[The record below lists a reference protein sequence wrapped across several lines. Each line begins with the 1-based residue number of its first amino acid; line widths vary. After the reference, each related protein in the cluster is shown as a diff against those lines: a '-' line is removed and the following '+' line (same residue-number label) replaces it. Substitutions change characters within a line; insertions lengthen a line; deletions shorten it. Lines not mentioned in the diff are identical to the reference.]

1 MVRFARKFHSK
12 KTGHSKENFLDFF
25 FILKSANS
33 TKTAKLSLWFTA
45 FALEI
50 ILAIG
55 LGFGY
60 LLKVHFLEM
69 PEEINSPDQDEMNK
83 HPDLKHESLNVSRNH
98 KMFKND
104 KEKLKNIKRLH

>member
-1 MVRFARKFHSK
+1 MIAK
-12 KTGHSKENFLDFF
+12 KVFLNFF
-25 FILKSANS
+25 FIRKSANS

-60 LLKVHFLEM
+60 LLKVNFLEM
-69 PEEINSPDQDEMNK
+69 PEEISSPDQLLMFY
-83 HPDLKHESLNVSRNH
+83 VFSRY
-98 KMFKND
+98 
-104 KEKLKNIKRLH
+104 R